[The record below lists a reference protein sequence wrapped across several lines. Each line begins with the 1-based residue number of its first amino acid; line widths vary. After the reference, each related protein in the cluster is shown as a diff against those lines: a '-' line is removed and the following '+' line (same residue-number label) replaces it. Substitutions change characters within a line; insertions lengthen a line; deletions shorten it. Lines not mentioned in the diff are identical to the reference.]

1 MMAKRRK
8 AADRPDLQIEVDGE
22 KKTVTLNGSLSKEQ
36 TRMVLAIA
44 RQRRIS
50 IEEALRL
57 MLETG
62 AKIMEEAKPVDGQS
76 RSTP

>member
-1 MMAKRRK
+1 MAKRRK